1 MQHVWPS
8 DAWQLAHGET
18 AMRINE
24 HVDSDEELVP
34 SFYESDSP
42 DSGDDVNDFLPDF
55 EFDTVLPNHML
66 SFTMLDFNICCTCS
80 DTFCQSLHLKR
91 SPRQN

>member
-18 AMRINE
+18 TMRVNE
-24 HVDSDEELVP
+24 HLDSDEELMP

-42 DSGDDVNDFLPDF
+42 DSEDDDDFLPDF
-55 EFDTVLPNHML
+55 EFDTIVLPNHML
-66 SFTMLDFNICCTCS
+66 SPPLGVEVIWEFQEF
-80 DTFCQSLHLKR
+80 
-91 SPRQN
+91 